1 MELLALQSLIGE
13 KMSNIKFT
21 KGTNK
26 KPASSSLLE
35 QTLSKNNV
43 IDGQCYFGF
52 PLIATPDGKY
62 SLDATLIS
70 KEIGIVIFDLI
81 EGTNLGDYKERQD
94 DLGNKLESKLKVHR
108 DLVKGRKLIP
118 EIRVVTFAPSV
129 PILPNDED
137 YYVCNDDNLLA
148 TLQNF
153 GTSKLTDEIY
163 SRTLSAIESLS
174 TIRKSRQR
182 REVYKPDSKGAKLKN
197 LEDSI
202 ATLDHKQNKAVIETI
217 EGVQRIRGLAG
228 SGKTIILALKAAYL
242 HIQHPEWRIAVT
254 FHTRALKAQFKKLIN
269 HFCIEQS
276 GDEPDWNKIRII
288 NSWGAPGGDERDG
301 IYYEFCRLTDQK
313 YFDLQGAKAYFG
325 NNDPFASICS
335 AALKNTDL
343 SPEVY
348 DAILVDE
355 AQDFSSAFLQLCF
368 RLLKD
373 PRRLVYAYD
382 ELQSLSGASLP
393 PPEEIFGKKAN
404 GEPVVSL
411 AGDTNRDVLLEKC
424 YRNSLPVLVSAHA
437 LGFGIYRDAPSTLK
451 SGLVQMFEQPAL
463 WKEIGYQVKSGVLA
477 KGERVVLERTN
488 ESSPDFLANHSSIDD
503 LIIFKSFKSE
513 AEQNEWL
520 TEEIIKN
527 IREDELRYDDIVVIN
542 PDPFT
547 AREKLG
553 QIRRKLFDNGIP
565 SHTAGVD
572 TDADVFFKN
581 DSDSITCTGIYRAKG
596 NEAGM
601 VYVVNAQDCDG
612 EGIGLSSLRN
622 RLFTAM
628 TRSKAWIRVIGWG
641 DKMDNLIKEYEILK
655 SKEFK
660 LDFTYPDENLLKT
673 LRVVHKDLSPH
684 EKQRLQEQEDNLKSL
699 TTALESGELN
709 VKLLDNDVK
718 QRLLKL
724 LSDGGSE

>member
-1 MELLALQSLIGE
+1 
-13 KMSNIKFT
+13 MSNIKFT

-35 QTLSKNNV
+35 QTLSANIE

-52 PLIATPDGKY
+52 PLISTPDGKY

-70 KEIGIVIFDLI
+70 KELGIVIFDLI

-108 DLVKGRKLIP
+108 DLVKGRHLIP
-118 EIRVVTFAPSV
+118 EIHVITFAPSV
-129 PILPNDED
+129 THLPNDPD
-137 YYVCNDDNLLA
+137 YYICNEDSLVETLLNFKEF
-148 TLQNF
+148 TL
-153 GTSKLTDEIY
+153 TEEIY

-174 TIRKSRQR
+174 TIRKSKQR
-182 REVYKPDSKGAKLKN
+182 REVSRSDSRGAKLKN

-276 GDEPDWNKIRII
+276 GDEPDWNKIRVV
-288 NSWGAPGGDERDG
+288 NSWGAPGGEDRDG

-313 YFDLQGAKAYFG
+313 YFDLQGAKAYFR
-325 NNDPFASICS
+325 NNNPFASICS
-335 AALKNTDL
+335 EALKNTNL

-348 DAILVDE
+348 DAILIDE

-368 RLLKD
+368 RLLKH
-373 PRRLVYAYD
+373 PKRLVYAYD

-393 PPEEIFGKKAN
+393 PPEEIFGTKAN

-411 AGDTNRDVLLEKC
+411 AGDPNRDVLLEKC

-437 LGFGIYRDAPSTLK
+437 LGFGIYREAPANLQT
-451 SGLVQMFEQPAL
+451 GLVQMFEQPAL
-463 WKEIGYQVKSGVLA
+463 WKEIGYQVNAGTLA

-513 AEQNEWL
+513 TEQNEWL
-520 TEEIIKN
+520 KDQIIKN
-527 IREDELRYDDIVVIN
+527 IQEDELRFDDIVIIN
-542 PDPFT
+542 PDPLT

-553 QIRRKLFDNGIP
+553 LIRRKLFDNGIP

-572 TDADVFFKN
+572 TDADIFFKN

-641 DKMDNLIKEYEILK
+641 EKMEKLIKEYETLK
-655 SKEFK
+655 AKDFK
-660 LDFTYPDENLLKT
+660 LDFIYPDERLLST
-673 LRVVHKDLSPH
+673 LKVVHKDLSPH
-684 EKQRLQEQEDNLKSL
+684 EKQRLQEQEDNLKNL
-699 TTALESGELN
+699 ATALESGELD
-709 VKLLDNDVK
+709 VKLLDSDVR

-724 LSDGGSE
+724 LINDGGSEQ